1 MPNLTT
7 AQIMEQFS
15 LHALAVHAWHAD
27 HGRIIAALSLK
38 LMRSEQMGATPV
50 EGRVYTEQRIGALP
64 SLEALKAQALTF
76 GPIEIAEAEL
86 TIARG
91 AFVDA
96 DDAALQAIL
105 KYKAERNYE
114 KTRRPW
120 PSWEPRVVESQRR
133 AALYVK
139 LRREARAKVR
149 GARDRLEAA
158 KVEAALDRIEQRWP
172 TPTDPAHPFVN
183 LGAALAAE

>member
-1 MPNLTT
+1 MRNLTT

-27 HGRIIAALSLK
+27 HGRTIAALSLK

-50 EGRVYTEQRIGALP
+50 EARRYTEQRMGALP
-64 SLEALKAQALTF
+64 SLEALKARALSF
-76 GPIEIAEAEL
+76 GPVEIAEAEL

-105 KYKAERNYE
+105 SYKAERDYE

-120 PSWEPRVVESQRR
+120 PSWEPRVADRRRR

-139 LRREARAKVR
+139 LRREARAKVHA
-149 GARDRLEAA
+149 ARDRLEAA
-158 KVEAALDRIEQRWP
+158 RVEAALDRIEQHWP
-172 TPTDPAHPFVN
+172 TRANDPAHPYVN
-183 LGAALAAE
+183 IAAE